1 MTDLFNLPK
10 LGFGYMRLP
19 NHDGKID
26 YTELNKMVDEAMKSG
41 VNYFD
46 TAYMYHGGK
55 SENALKLSVVE
66 RYPRESYIV
75 ADKIPA
81 WEINSREDMNK
92 LFAEQL
98 KRTGLEYFDLYLL
111 HSLEESH
118 MKRYDDK
125 TLDFW
130 GWAQD
135 LKRKGLIRHFGFSFH
150 DAPER
155 LEEILTAHPEVD
167 FVQLQINYLD
177 WENPLVHSGGCYEI
191 ARKYNKPIIAMEPV
205 KGGALA
211 AMKPELEA
219 QLKAV
224 SPDRSIASWAIRFCL
239 SLDGV
244 VSVLSGM
251 SAHGQ
256 VIDNISTVNNFA
268 PFNEAEK
275 DCLAQVTKALL
286 AAPTIGCTSCKYC
299 IDSCPANIN
308 IPDIIAAYNNIL
320 TYGEEE
326 DRPHFYYRGLMQN
339 SGTAGSCIKCKKCEE
354 LCPQHLDI
362 TKALEKASAV
372 FDDKS

>member
-1 MTDLFNLPK
+1 MTDIANLPK

-26 YTELNKMVDEAMKSG
+26 YAELNKMVDECMENG
-41 VNYFD
+41 INYFD
-46 TAYMYHGGK
+46 TAYFYHGGE
-55 SENALKLSVVE
+55 SERALKASVVE

-81 WEINSREDMNK
+81 WEVNSREDMDK

-98 KRTGLEYFDLYLL
+98 RRTGLEYFDLYLL
-111 HSLEESH
+111 HSLEETH
-118 MKRYDDK
+118 MKRYEDK

-130 GWAQD
+130 GWGQQ
-135 LKRKGLIRHFGFSFH
+135 LKGKGLIRHFGFSFH
-150 DAPER
+150 DNPRR

-177 WENPLVHSGGCYEI
+177 WENPLVHSGKCYEI
-191 ARKYNKPIIAMEPV
+191 ARRHNKPIIAMEPV
-205 KGGALA
+205 RGGTLA
-211 AMKPELEA
+211 AIKPELEA
-219 QLKAV
+219 RMK
-224 SPDRSIASWAIRFCL
+224 DINHERSIASWAMRFCL

-251 SAHGQ
+251 SAIDQ
-256 VIDNISTVNNFA
+256 VMDNISTVKNFTPFTKAENN
-268 PFNEAEK
+268 
-275 DCLAQVTKALL
+275 CLAQITKELL

-308 IPDIIAAYNNIL
+308 IPGIITAYNTVL
-320 TYGEEE
+320 TYGERG
-326 DRPHFYYRGLMQN
+326 RPHFYYRGLMLN

-362 TKALEKASAV
+362 INALEKASAV
-372 FDDKS
+372 FDNKS